1 MDKCLFLVHFSCI
14 QWQAQ
19 IYLGFKVLQGNCTVY
34 LGWQIVSYWLEFP
47 GLRQIGK
54 SEDQSGALRAKTEF
68 LQVVLSTIFLSD
80 NIYSITKSDILENK
94 PKGEG
99 LMNYFSK
106 LYHKDNYSPALPAR
120 LIWMIDSRIQQGSER
135 GLFSLILWSQ
145 RTQKVT

>member
-1 MDKCLFLVHFSCI
+1 MYIFHAYNDKHRYTLDLKSYKEI
-14 QWQAQ
+14 
-19 IYLGFKVLQGNCTVY
+19 VLLY
-34 LGWQIVSYWLEFP
+34 LGWQIVSYWSEFP

-68 LQVVLSTIFLSD
+68 LQVVLSIIFLSD

-94 PKGEG
+94 PEEES

-106 LYHKDNYSPALPAR
+106 LYRKDNYSPALPAR
-120 LIWMIDSRIQQGSER
+120 LTWMIDSRIQQGSQR

-145 RTQKVT
+145 RAQKVT